1 MIAAVPTTP
10 SRRSWRRFRW
20 PLGVFLLSRL
30 GIVLVAYLAAALLED
45 NTAPP
50 PYHLRGRENLLQD
63 VFGSRWDAG
72 FYVSIAEEGYR
83 LEGVPLPSVPFFPL
97 LPLAMRA
104 GARLLGDAVPAGIL
118 ISNLALLGATLLLYA
133 LVEASDGRR
142 VARRAVWYFCIFPT
156 AFFGSAIYS
165 ESLFLLGA
173 VGSLWLARR
182 GLWESA
188 AMLGALT
195 ALTRLTG
202 ILVAPMLLVEW
213 WSQRRR
219 DPLTGARPPALALL
233 APAAVPLGTATYML
247 YLGRRFGDPLA
258 FVHASA
264 AWGRGPAAPARLLE
278 GFTINPAGGWQ
289 RALLAGR
296 LPLDNAVDLAFL
308 ILFLALGLAL
318 LLRRRWPEACLVL
331 SGLAVSAG
339 SGLLMSQRRYVWAL
353 FPAFIALAWWGRRPW
368 VDRLI
373 TALALLLLGLFTAL
387 FAKGFWVA

>member
-1 MIAAVPTTP
+1 MTAAPPTF
-10 SRRSWRRFRW
+10 RSTRWLRFGW
-20 PLGVFLLSRL
+20 PLGVFLVSRL
-30 GIVLVAYLAAALLED
+30 GIALVAYLAAALLVD
-45 NTAPP
+45 NPSPP
-50 PYHLRGRENLLQD
+50 PYHLRGQENLLLD
-63 VFGSRWDAG
+63 VFGSRWDTG

-83 LEGVPLPSVPFFPL
+83 LDGVPLPSVPFFPL

-104 GARLLGDAVPAGIL
+104 GAWLLGDAVPAGIL

-133 LVEASDGRR
+133 LVEASDGRS

-173 VGSLWLARR
+173 IGSLWLARR

-188 AMLGALT
+188 AMLGVLT
-195 ALTRLTG
+195 ALTRFTG
-202 ILVAPMLLVEW
+202 ILVAPMLLAEW
-213 WSQRRR
+213 WSQRGRT
-219 DPLTGARPPALALL
+219 PSGASRPSALALL
-233 APAAVPLGTATYML
+233 APAAVPLGTLAYML
-247 YLGRRFGDPLA
+247 FLRLRFGDGLA

-264 AWGRGPAAPARLLE
+264 VWGRR
-278 GFTINPAGGWQ
+278 PAGPGQLLAGLAARPTGGWSA
-289 RALLAGR
+289 ALLAGR
-296 LPLDNAVDLAFL
+296 LPLDNALDLAFL
-308 ILFLALGLAL
+308 LLFLVLGLVL
-318 LLRRRWPEACLVL
+318 LRRRRWPEACLVI
-331 SGLAVSAG
+331 SGLLVSGG

-373 TALALLLLGLFTAL
+373 MALSLLLLGLFTAL